1 MCFFLQTRPVKVAI
15 KQAFYA
21 VGEPPGILL
30 SLLPAPQQAIMSLN
44 YISAMKE
51 LYGEDIVKGES
62 WYEDSEAENYDD
74 EEDEPFD
81 ESEDEYDSDDEY
93 CAAL

>member
-1 MCFFLQTRPVKVAI
+1 MAI

-21 VGEPPGILL
+21 IGEPPGILL

-44 YISAMKE
+44 YASSMKK

-62 WYEDSEAENYDD
+62 WYEDIGAESDYGEEDEINEYDD
-74 EEDEPFD
+74 E
-81 ESEDEYDSDDEY
+81 EYDSDDEY
-93 CAAL
+93 